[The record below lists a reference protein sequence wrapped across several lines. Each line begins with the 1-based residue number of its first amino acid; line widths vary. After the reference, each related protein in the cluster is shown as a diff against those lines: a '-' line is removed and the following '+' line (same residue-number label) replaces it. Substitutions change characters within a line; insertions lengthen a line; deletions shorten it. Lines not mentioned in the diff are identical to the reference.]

1 MDARIKALWIAALR
15 SGEYKQGKHQLRDG
29 DRFCCLGV
37 LCNIHA
43 QEHPTVAAEQSDP
56 DGYMDAVGTLPLEVH
71 TWADLGAPNPIVA
84 GQSISLWNDI
94 RGADFNKI
102 ADLIEQHL

>member
-29 DRFCCLGV
+29 DSFCCLGV

-43 QEHPTVAAEQSDP
+43 QEHPEIAAEQIDP
-56 DGYMDAVGTLPLEVH
+56 DSYMGAFALLPFEVIG
-71 TWADLGAPNPIVA
+71 WAGLDTANPVIA
-84 GQSISLWNDI
+84 GLHMSLWNDI